1 MTYRHPYTTTFYN
14 GYTLIS
20 VIIVKSY
27 CYICMSS
34 IPFSELTWI
43 LGVRMLSEHS
53 NAFEILEVDKACR
66 FVAAI

>member
-14 GYTLIS
+14 GYALIS

-34 IPFSELTWI
+34 IPLF
-43 LGVRMLSEHS
+43 RCD
-53 NAFEILEVDKACR
+53 VD
-66 FVAAI
+66 IW